1 MRGACRVLSAES
13 QSIHADIYVLG
24 QMATEDKFSRLQLGT
39 LRVTGR
45 LIDASNATLYAI
57 AELDSQ
63 EMVCIYK
70 PVAGERPLW
79 DFPDGCLAHREY
91 AAYLVSENLGFHVV
105 PLTVLRDGP
114 YGKGMAQE
122 WIDIDESIDLAQFF
136 STDHPGLRSMALF
149 DAVVNNTDRKI
160 GHLLPVDGKTVY
172 GCDHGVTF
180 HVEDKLRSVLW
191 QWAGDVLNAN
201 EIELLERA
209 VSALQGELRVQLE
222 QLLTVEEIDAL
233 AMRVDRLLAQ
243 GCFPHPSPDWP
254 AVPWPAF

>member
-1 MRGACRVLSAES
+1 
-13 QSIHADIYVLG
+13 
-24 QMATEDKFSRLQLGT
+24 MATEDKFSRLQLGT

-122 WIDIDESIDLAQFF
+122 WIDIDESIDLGKFF

-180 HVEDKLRSVLW
+180 HVEDKLRTVLW
-191 QWAGDVLNAN
+191 QWAGDVLSAQ
-201 EIELLERA
+201 EIELLQRA